1 MDEGRGQV
9 GRGEDDGSFQE
20 RSSTSAAAEPSTS
33 SGQFPANGGE
43 SDYLPPIQPLVQTSV
58 GDKVALAGHQ
68 KVPMYRNDVSVDN
81 MVVEIEPNDL
91 FPRKAGGVKPEYP
104 WKVGGT
110 AKRGGGGTWKEKR
123 QSDGK
128 ERITSE
134 GESPCKKVS
143 KDILQIVDWSPYL
156 FFILKCFP
164 YIQLYLGAKYFA
176 EIRATRAPAPANP
189 VHNQRWSWPDH
200 DSGHVEDSV

>member
-58 GDKVALAGHQ
+58 GDKAALAGHQ

-134 GESPCKKVS
+134 GESPCKKVG

-156 FFILKCFP
+156 FFILKCFTYSTFFRCEVFCQNP
-164 YIQLYLGAKYFA
+164 SHPPRGPRQP
-176 EIRATRAPAPANP
+176 RPQPALVLA
-189 VHNQRWSWPDH
+189 RS
-200 DSGHVEDSV
+200 

>member
-1 MDEGRGQV
+1 MGPRESQGK
-9 GRGEDDGSFQE
+9 GSSKQDLVKI
-20 RSSTSAAAEPSTS
+20 SSKIDLKTSPT
-33 SGQFPANGGE
+33 Q
-43 SDYLPPIQPLVQTSV
+43 
-58 GDKVALAGHQ
+58 Q
-68 KVPMYRNDVSVDN
+68 KVPMFKNDVSVDN

-143 KDILQIVDWSPYL
+143 KDILQIVYWSPYL
-156 FFILKCFP
+156 LVILKHFTCFLSLTTP
-164 YIQLYLGAKYFA
+164 LLTYPTGEGADKW
-176 EIRATRAPAPANP
+176 RT
-189 VHNQRWSWPDH
+189 
-200 DSGHVEDSV
+200 